1 MEVYLVRHTET
12 VCEKGVCYGQSD
24 VGIMEPYDSVFQ
36 SILNQL
42 PQDAILYS
50 SPLQRCVLL
59 ANYIKENSVIASINE
74 DSRLLEMNFGDWEM
88 KNWDVI
94 PLEELNPWMTDFVN
108 VKVSNG
114 ESFTDLHGRVFDFM
128 ENELQKNNSKPV
140 IIVAHAGVIR
150 SVLCRITNLP
160 LKDAFQ
166 NKVDFGAVI
175 KIELHEK
182 DSPNLL

>member
-12 VCEKGVCYGQSD
+12 VCEKGICYGQSD
-24 VGIMEPYDSVFQ
+24 VGILKPYDVIFEVIQ
-36 SILNQL
+36 KQL
-42 PQDAILYS
+42 PEDAILYS

-59 ANYIKENSVIASINE
+59 ANYIKENSVITSINE

-94 PLEELNPWMTDFVN
+94 PPDDFTPWMNDFVN
-108 VKVSNG
+108 VQVPNG
-114 ESFTDLHGRVFDFM
+114 ESFTDLHNRVIDFM
-128 ENELQKNNSKPV
+128 HNELQSTNSKPV

-150 SVLCRITNLP
+150 SFLCKISDLP

-175 KIELHEK
+175 KIK
-182 DSPNLL
+182 I